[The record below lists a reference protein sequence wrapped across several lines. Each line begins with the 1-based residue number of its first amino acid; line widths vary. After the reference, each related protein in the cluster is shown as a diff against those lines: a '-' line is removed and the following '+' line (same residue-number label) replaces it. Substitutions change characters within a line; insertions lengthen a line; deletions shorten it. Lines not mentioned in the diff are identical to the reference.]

1 MPILPHRTYIA
12 PRAQHAHLVTCT
24 PHGTPRRIGA
34 RSHRHLFQNLIAYGI
49 LFRTY
54 IVFSHTFLSSHMSIV
69 YSLSLFLFLLPPASR
84 IIKKVRLEVEQV
96 LRRARCCAEILGLV
110 LGWS

>member
-54 IVFSHTFLSSHMSIV
+54 IVFSHTYFELSHV
-69 YSLSLFLFLLPPASR
+69 YSLFSLSLPVPPASR
-84 IIKKVRLEVEQV
+84 IIKIQEAKVRLEQV
-96 LRRARCCAEILGLV
+96 LRRARGVAPRFWGL
-110 LGWS
+110 S

>member
-54 IVFSHTFLSSHMSIV
+54 IVFSHTYFELSHV
-69 YSLSLFLFLLPPASR
+69 YSLFSLSLPVPPASR
-84 IIKKVRLEVEQV
+84 IIKIQEGTSGTGVAQSQG
-96 LRRARCCAEILGLV
+96 CCAEILGLV